1 MSASRSRSKVT
12 IKDIARETGVSYS
25 TVSRALND
33 HEGTSEATKIKVR
46 SVAKRMGYEANTL
59 ARSLAMNRSKLV
71 GVLFPDLSNEFFS
84 DILRSVSNTFSQ
96 AGYGVLIYETAW
108 DGAMEEEGIR
118 KVIQRMVDG
127 IVLYPGTR
135 ISREVLETIRQ
146 PLVILQHE
154 TPTSVSN
161 SAGMWPT
168 AYVSSDNERGGELAA
183 EHLADCGYQRPI
195 FFGGPESS
203 ESNQL
208 RLMGLERRLN
218 ELGYAELDK
227 RWVTGAYSIESGYH
241 RWRDLVQVYEDEALE
256 LPDVIVSGNDH
267 IAIGCMH
274 GIGES
279 GFELASEIGVIGF
292 DDVQLASLPQIQLTT
307 VHLPRDVVGKEAAE
321 HLLTLMEDPQES
333 SVYQKL
339 LVPTLIARK
348 TTKVVGKA

>member
-71 GVLFPDLSNEFFS
+71 GILFPDLSNEFFT
-84 DILRSVSNTFSQ
+84 DILRSLSNTFSQ

-183 EHLADCGYQRPI
+183 EHVAECGYKRPI
-195 FFGGPESS
+195 FLGGPASS
-203 ESNQL
+203 ESHQL
-208 RLMGLERRLN
+208 RLKGLERRLS
-218 ELGYAELDK
+218 EFSYPELDK
-227 RWVTGAYSIESGYH
+227 RWVLGTYSVESGYR
-241 RWRDLVQVYEDEALE
+241 RWQELAATYQAEGLE
-256 LPDVIVSGNDH
+256 LPDVVVAGSDH

-274 GIGES
+274 GIRES
-279 GFELASEIGVIGF
+279 GFELASEIGVLGF

-307 VHLPRDVVGKEAAE
+307 IHLPRNVVGQEAAE
-321 HLLTLMEDPQES
+321 HLLTLMEDPGQS
-333 SVYQKL
+333 TIYHKL
-339 LVPTLIARK
+339 LEPTLIPRK
-348 TTKVVGKA
+348 TTRAVR